1 MAVTGVGSSFSYIYN
16 TKTGKIFSKD
26 GKDDEFVRYFN
37 NDLSEEESETLNGFD
52 RAKRAQIRNMVKLW
66 QQGVFQG
73 GLNPDSDE
81 QEISGKIIDAATE
94 EYYVNGQ
101 RAVTSYSGMM
111 YTPEEF
117 PGLWKHQSYKTQESR
132 GYDPADNSIHLAV
145 GDIYDLWDGY
155 RLKVGKDC
163 VEVEGYGSGS
173 REDDEKAA
181 LAARG
186 LGALI
191 AFSDGLTF
199 SAWIPKESTPMLL
212 DLLRKLGVDTDKE
225 FMINQTR
232 CEVRDRRIREV
243 NGNRSGASNAS
254 YEKAL
259 KRYEE
264 TMLVCL
270 VDKKAEKTENKNS
283 NGTDVLDVF

>member
-1 MAVTGVGSSFSYIYN
+1 M
-16 TKTGKIFSKD
+16 
-26 GKDDEFVRYFN
+26 
-37 NDLSEEESETLNGFD
+37 
-52 RAKRAQIRNMVKLW
+52 
-66 QQGVFQG
+66 
-73 GLNPDSDE
+73 
-81 QEISGKIIDAATE
+81 
-94 EYYVNGQ
+94 
-101 RAVTSYSGMM
+101 
-111 YTPEEF
+111 
-117 PGLWKHQSYKTQESR
+117 
-132 GYDPADNSIHLAV
+132 
-145 GDIYDLWDGY
+145 
-155 RLKVGKDC
+155 
-163 VEVEGYGSGS
+163 EGYGSGS

-232 CEVRDRRIREV
+232 CEVRDGCIREV

>member
-66 QQGVFQG
+66 QQGVFRG

-81 QEISGKIIDAATE
+81 QEISGKIIDAVTE

-232 CEVRDRRIREV
+232 CEVRDGCIREV